1 MAWLQ
6 QTASGTYHISFRF
19 AGKKYKRSLGTKSE
33 RGANSKRIRLEDT
46 IEKLESGWLEF
57 PEGADVPTFLL
68 TEGKS
73 SSRKVEI
80 AAPVPVVKAA
90 VPLSLKKIFELYLD
104 ALPVNSLEATTI
116 ATMKIHQRHLE
127 RKLGKRFVLCDLSQR
142 ILTNYISKR
151 SRDSG
156 KNGRRVCGATIKKEV
171 RTLSTLWK
179 WAIANKHI
187 VKADFPDTS
196 QLRYPVDSEKP
207 KFQPFADVVRQVESL
222 GMDSD
227 EAALLWESVFLSR
240 VELTELLGFVK
251 LNAKRPFIYPMFV
264 IAAHTGVRRSELLR
278 SQKIDFQNERLTV
291 RERKR
296 KRGTNSTRQVPLS
309 TLAKNTIDAWFA
321 DHPGGSDTFCQEVQ
335 DVSSVLVEPI
345 NPRAAYYH
353 FKKVLKNSKWEHLTG
368 WHVLRHSFISNCAC
382 DGVDQRM
389 IDEWVGHTTDAMRER
404 YRHLFPNESAK
415 AIKSVF
421 G

>member
-33 RGANSKRIRLEDT
+33 REANSKRIRLEDT

-80 AAPVPVVKAA
+80 AAPVPVITA

-104 ALPVNSLEATTI
+104 ALPVNSLEETTI
-116 ATMKIHQRHLE
+116 ATMRIHQRHLE
-127 RKLGKRFVLCDLSQR
+127 RKLGKRFVLSELSQR

-156 KNGRRVCGATIKKEV
+156 KNGRKVCGATIKKEV

-187 VKADFPDTS
+187 AKDDFPDTS
-196 QLRYPVDSEKP
+196 QLRSPIDSEKP
-207 KFQPFADVVRQVESL
+207 KFQPFSDVVKQVEAL
-222 GMDSD
+222 GKDSD
-227 EAALLWESVFLSR
+227 GAALLWESVFLSR
-240 VELTELLGFVK
+240 VELTELLGFLK
-251 LNAKRPFIYPMFV
+251 LKAKRAFIYPMFV
-264 IAAHTGVRRSELLR
+264 IAAHIGARRSELLR

-296 KRGTNSTRQVPLS
+296 KRGAFSTRQVHLS
-309 TLAKNTIDAWFA
+309 TLAKVTIDDWFTPIFQWTIRG
-321 DHPGGSDTFCQEVQ
+321 HHRGTRL
-335 DVSSVLVEPI
+335 VSSHHDFEQEL
-345 NPRAAYYH
+345 ATA
-353 FKKVLKNSKWEHLTG
+353 FGKLL
-368 WHVLRHSFISNCAC
+368 HSEV
-382 DGVDQRM
+382 VD
-389 IDEWVGHTTDAMRER
+389 D
-404 YRHLFPNESAK
+404 
-415 AIKSVF
+415 
-421 G
+421 